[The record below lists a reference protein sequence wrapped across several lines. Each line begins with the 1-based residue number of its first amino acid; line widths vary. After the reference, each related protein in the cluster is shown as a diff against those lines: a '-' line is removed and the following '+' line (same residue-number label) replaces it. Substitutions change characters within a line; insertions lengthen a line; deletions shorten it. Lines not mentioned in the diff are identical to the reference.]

1 MLEETIGLFLSF
13 FSLFFKETP
22 RVSFRE
28 QIHETSDTEE
38 RGTDDNRWPS
48 YINKEYE
55 NLHIDE
61 EELSP
66 LLVNRRLIVYS
77 GHASASCRQRSYWES
92 IRKSSW
98 TSLCIT
104 FAIFPS
110 TAFIIA
116 FLYLDLN
123 TTDLC
128 QEWQYRNNTGD
139 SVEAVII
146 NLWFPLTIIVLFGW
160 KKFRRRFFSTFYVAF
175 IFGETTVIYYLFLLA
190 FGVYDTH
197 MYYRYPT
204 NVLFFTGIICCSII
218 NMLRNIRRSDS
229 TISYSNGHIVVLFS
243 IQFLVTSIIAY
254 TYRYAIVPYFN
265 SIKQEQFKFMVAA
278 IAPISAIIPV
288 VVCKHL
294 ALRQSS
300 EVVHPGR
307 SFVLLYFIRGGV
319 VAIYRIMQ
327 ADFKNIWLFIGLSLF
342 SGFLKILKTATHR
355 IRIKLW

>member
-1 MLEETIGLFLSF
+1 MLDEIIGMFLSF
-13 FSLFFKETP
+13 FSLFLKETP

-28 QIHETSDTEE
+28 QIYETSDTEE
-38 RGTDDNRWPS
+38 SGTYDINRWPS
-48 YINKEYE
+48 YINKEYG

-66 LLVNRRLIVYS
+66 LLVNRRLTVYS
-77 GHASASCRQRSYWES
+77 GHASASGRQRSYWES

-128 QEWQYRNNTGD
+128 QEWQYRNNTLPPSVKRFRVIGR

-160 KKFRRRFFSTFYVAF
+160 KEFRRRFFSTFYVAF

-218 NMLRNIRRSDS
+218 MLRNIRRSDS

-243 IQFLVTSIIAY
+243 IQFLVTSIA
-254 TYRYAIVPYFN
+254 
-265 SIKQEQFKFMVAA
+265 
-278 IAPISAIIPV
+278 
-288 VVCKHL
+288 
-294 ALRQSS
+294 
-300 EVVHPGR
+300 
-307 SFVLLYFIRGGV
+307 
-319 VAIYRIMQ
+319 
-327 ADFKNIWLFIGLSLF
+327 
-342 SGFLKILKTATHR
+342 
-355 IRIKLW
+355 